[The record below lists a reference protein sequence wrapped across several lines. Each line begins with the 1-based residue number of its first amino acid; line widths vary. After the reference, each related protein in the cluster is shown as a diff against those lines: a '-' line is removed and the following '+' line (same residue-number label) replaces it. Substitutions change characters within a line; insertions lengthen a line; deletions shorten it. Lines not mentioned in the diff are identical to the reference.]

1 MGVRRRYLW
10 FVAGW
15 TLLVALLMLAVPL
28 ALRSRLP
35 DPIAVE
41 WSYSGEPE
49 DSSSLRDFLFG
60 QLVWWGVVAGVWSV
74 FGLGGVLQR
83 RGLAWAGAALG
94 VFGSTML
101 GTVVLTAVANLDAPS
116 FRDAVDPPGSGWLLL
131 GGALAGWVGWRLGD
145 RGASAP
151 TGHDVGAVR

>member
-74 FGLGGVLQR
+74 FGS
-83 RGLAWAGAALG
+83 AAC
-94 VFGSTML
+94 S
-101 GTVVLTAVANLDAPS
+101 
-116 FRDAVDPPGSGWLLL
+116 SG
-131 GGALAGWVGWRLGD
+131 AGWPGPGRRWACSGR
-145 RGASAP
+145 RCSAP
-151 TGHDVGAVR
+151 WC